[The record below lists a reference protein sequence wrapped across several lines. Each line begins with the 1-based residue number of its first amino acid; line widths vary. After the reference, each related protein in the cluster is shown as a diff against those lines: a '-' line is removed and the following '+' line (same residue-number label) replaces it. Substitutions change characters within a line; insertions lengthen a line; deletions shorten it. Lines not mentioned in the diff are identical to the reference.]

1 MSPSSFLSKCN
12 FSLIF
17 SRFDSHARD
26 NHIHLFH
33 LPPPPASSLLS
44 LQKAPSPSSPSPKLD
59 PIWSIQVNALNFC
72 QLSLLLLPYPSAP
85 LLLEKGKLRASE
97 EEEEEPGLEALIAV
111 PSLTKDDFVRFLLT
125 FCQSSEEELIAGK
138 RG

>member
-1 MSPSSFLSKCN
+1 
-12 FSLIF
+12 
-17 SRFDSHARD
+17 
-26 NHIHLFH
+26 
-33 LPPPPASSLLS
+33 
-44 LQKAPSPSSPSPKLD
+44 
-59 PIWSIQVNALNFC
+59 
-72 QLSLLLLPYPSAP
+72 
-85 LLLEKGKLRASE
+85 LEKGKLRASE